1 MAKAIGLSRKI
12 KLPWLNK
19 AVELLDENLSE
30 AEYKDKMN
38 EYLSFEIDSPTVLR
52 KTREILMRIWYYDNP
67 EVNDL
72 RKDATQLMKKD
83 MDNAVPV
90 HWAIMLAVYP
100 VFADISRVMGR
111 LAEFQ
116 DEITLAQLKQ
126 RLFDEWGER
135 STLYH
140 STDKIIATMKE
151 LGVIVANKPG
161 RYTVCRTQVKKYDV
175 TKILLKAVMQV
186 KDSSY
191 YSYDELKEFSE
202 LFPFHY
208 SIEKGELMQ
217 DEDFE
222 IGTFGGDITIT
233 TRW

>member
-12 KLPWLNK
+12 KLSWLNK

-30 AEYKDKMN
+30 SDYKAKMN

-67 EVNDL
+67 DVNEL
-72 RKDATQLMKKD
+72 RKDAAQLLKKD
-83 MDNAVPV
+83 VDNAVPV
-90 HWAIMLAVYP
+90 HWAMMLLVYP

-111 LAEFQ
+111 LAEFK

-161 RYTVCRTQVKKYDV
+161 RYTICRTQVTKYD
-175 TKILLKAVMQV
+175 TTRILLKAAMQV
-186 KDSSY
+186 KGSSY
-191 YSYDELKEFSE
+191 FSCSELKDFSE
-202 LFPFHY
+202 LFPFQY
-208 SIEKGELMQ
+208 GIDRGELMH

-222 IGTFGGDITIT
+222 IGTFGGDFAITL
-233 TRW
+233 RR